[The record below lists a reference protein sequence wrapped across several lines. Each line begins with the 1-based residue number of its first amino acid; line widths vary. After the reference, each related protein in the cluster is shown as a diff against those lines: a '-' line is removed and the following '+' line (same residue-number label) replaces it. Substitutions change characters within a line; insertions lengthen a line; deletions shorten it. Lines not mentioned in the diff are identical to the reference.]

1 MLVKPRASRPR
12 APLFRSYF
20 PRQRPKNA
28 AHVPCLPL
36 EKGGAPA
43 PQRWGGGI
51 VFNPPEAPMMDKLTE
66 YARKLRKEM
75 TKVFNQND
83 GPVTILLDTEA
94 KI

>member
-1 MLVKPRASRPR
+1 
-12 APLFRSYF
+12 
-20 PRQRPKNA
+20 
-28 AHVPCLPL
+28 
-36 EKGGAPA
+36 
-43 PQRWGGGI
+43 
-51 VFNPPEAPMMDKLTE
+51 MMDKLTE